1 MIIKQLSV
9 FLQNELGRLEEAT
22 KVLADS
28 NINISALSI
37 AETEGYGILRMI
49 VNDIEKASEALK
61 RSEFSVKTTD
71 VLRIDAP
78 DVPGAVHGII
88 NKLSD
93 AGIDIAYIYGY
104 SLNGVA
110 PLIIK
115 VSDPQRADL
124 IVSNT

>member
-22 KVLADS
+22 KVLSDS

-49 VNDIEKASEALK
+49 VSDLDKAAEALK
-61 RSEFSVKTTD
+61 SSEFSVKITE
-71 VLRIDAP
+71 VLRVDAP
-78 DVPGAVHGII
+78 DVPGAVHSII
-88 NKLSD
+88 SKLSA

-104 SLNGVA
+104 SSNGVA

-115 VSDPQRADL
+115 VNDPEKAEQ
-124 IVSNT
+124 IINKG

>member
-22 KVLADS
+22 KVLADN
-28 NINISALSI
+28 NINISAMSI

-49 VNDIEKASEALK
+49 VSDIDKAAEALK
-61 RSEFSVKTTD
+61 ENDFSVKITD

-88 NKLSD
+88 NKLSN

-115 VSDPQRADL
+115 VSDPARADQ
-124 IVSNT
+124 IISST

>member
-22 KVLADS
+22 KVLADHG
-28 NINISALSI
+28 INISAMSI

-49 VNDIEKASEALK
+49 VSDTDKAAEALK
-61 RSEFSVKTTD
+61 ENDFSVKVTD

-88 NKLSD
+88 NKLSN

-115 VSDPQRADL
+115 VSDPSRADQ
-124 IVSNT
+124 IISST

>member
-22 KVLADS
+22 KVLSDS
-28 NINISALSI
+28 KINISALSI

-49 VNDIEKASEALK
+49 VSDLDKAAEALK
-61 RSEFSVKTTD
+61 SSEFSVKITE

-78 DVPGAVHGII
+78 DVPGAVHSII
-88 NKLSD
+88 SKLSA

-104 SLNGVA
+104 SSNGVA
-110 PLIIK
+110 PLIVK
-115 VSDPQRADL
+115 VNDPEKAEQV
-124 IVSNT
+124 INKG

>member
-22 KVLADS
+22 KVLADNS
-28 NINISALSI
+28 INISAMSI
-37 AETEGYGILRMI
+37 AETEGYGILRLI
-49 VNDIEKASEALK
+49 VNDIDNAAKALK
-61 RSEFSVKTTD
+61 DDDFSVKITD

-78 DVPGAVHGII
+78 DVPGAVHSII
-88 NKLSD
+88 SKLSD

-104 SLNGVA
+104 SSNGIA

-115 VSDPQRADL
+115 VSDPERADR
-124 IVSNT
+124 IISRK

>member
-22 KVLADS
+22 KVLSDS

-49 VNDIEKASEALK
+49 VSDLDKAAEALK
-61 RSEFSVKTTD
+61 SSEFSVKITE

-78 DVPGAVHGII
+78 DVPGAVHSII
-88 NKLSD
+88 SKLSA

-104 SLNGVA
+104 SSNGVA

-115 VSDPQRADL
+115 VNDPEKAEQVIKSR
-124 IVSNT
+124 

>member
-22 KVLADS
+22 KVLADNS
-28 NINISALSI
+28 INISAMSI
-37 AETEGYGILRMI
+37 AETEGYGILRLI
-49 VNDIEKASEALK
+49 VNDIDKAAKALK
-61 RSEFSVKTTD
+61 DDDFSVKITD

-78 DVPGAVHGII
+78 DVPGAVHSII
-88 NKLSD
+88 SKLSD

-104 SLNGVA
+104 SSNGVA

-115 VSDPQRADL
+115 VSDPERADQ
-124 IVSNT
+124 IISRK

>member
-22 KVLADS
+22 KVLAD
-28 NINISALSI
+28 NYINISAMSI

-49 VNDIEKASEALK
+49 VSDTDKAAEALK
-61 RSEFSVKTTD
+61 QNDFSVKITD

-88 NKLSD
+88 NKLSNS
-93 AGIDIAYIYGY
+93 GIDIAYIYGY
-104 SLNGVA
+104 SMNGVA

-115 VSDPQRADL
+115 VSDPVRADQ
-124 IVSNT
+124 IISST

>member
-22 KVLADS
+22 KVLSDN

-49 VNDIEKASEALK
+49 VSDLDKAAEALK
-61 RSEFSVKTTD
+61 SNEFSVKATD

-78 DVPGAVHGII
+78 DVPGAVHRII
-88 NKLSD
+88 SKLAS

-104 SLNGVA
+104 SSNGIA

-115 VSDPQRADL
+115 VSDPVKAEQV
-124 IVSNT
+124 IKSS

>member
-22 KVLADS
+22 KVLSDNS
-28 NINISALSI
+28 INISALSI

-49 VNDIEKASEALK
+49 VSNTEKAAAALK
-61 RSEFSVKTTD
+61 ENGFSVKITD
-71 VLRIDAP
+71 VLRVDAP
-78 DVPGAVHGII
+78 DVPGEVHSII
-88 NKLSD
+88 NKLSN

-104 SLNGVA
+104 SSNGIA

-115 VSDPQRADL
+115 VSDPEKAEQVIENR
-124 IVSNT
+124 

>member
-22 KVLADS
+22 KVLSDN

-49 VNDIEKASEALK
+49 VNDTDKAAEALK
-61 RSEFSVKTTD
+61 GNEFSVKVTD

-78 DVPGAVHGII
+78 DVPGAVHSII
-88 NKLSD
+88 NKLSN

-104 SLNGVA
+104 SSNGIA

-115 VSDPQRADL
+115 VSDPERADQV
-124 IVSNT
+124 IKGC

>member
-22 KVLADS
+22 KVLADNS
-28 NINISALSI
+28 INISAMSI
-37 AETEGYGILRMI
+37 AETEGYGILRLI
-49 VNDIEKASEALK
+49 VNDIDKAAKALK
-61 RSEFSVKTTD
+61 DDDFSVKITD

-78 DVPGAVHGII
+78 DVPGAVHSII
-88 NKLSD
+88 SKLSD

-104 SLNGVA
+104 SSNGIA

-115 VSDPQRADL
+115 VSDPERADQ
-124 IVSNT
+124 IISRK

>member
-22 KVLADS
+22 KVLSD
-28 NINISALSI
+28 NDINISALSI

-49 VNDIEKASEALK
+49 VSDIAAAAAALK
-61 RSEFSVKTTD
+61 ESEFSVKITD
-71 VLRIDAP
+71 VLRIDAQ
-78 DVPGAVHGII
+78 DVPGAVHRII

-104 SLNGVA
+104 SSNGIA

-115 VSDPQRADL
+115 VSDPERADQ
-124 IVSNT
+124 IINKG